1 MFEKVNPGE
10 RGGAEGRRKRG
21 PRTQGPVGYSGGPVC
36 SGKLSC
42 HPDTWKSEQEA
53 GLWSDALRICKD
65 YVPGQLE
72 ALQEEY
78 EREATKKGAR
88 YEARAP
94 GKKGARYEARGPGNV
109 GSTGGGSEGAHR
121 LSHTAPSLS
130 WSQGLSFTQGH
141 GGSGGTGSTVGT
153 GWRVQPCS
161 RLLPQSAGRRKQ
173 QPGGEVLAKGEVPH
187 LPGSAPRLHS
197 HPAFLLSHS
206 AFSSCVFVF
215 SQVAGVY

>member
-1 MFEKVNPGE
+1 M
-10 RGGAEGRRKRG
+10 
-21 PRTQGPVGYSGGPVC
+21 GYSRGPVC
-36 SGKLSC
+36 SRKLSY

-65 YVPGQLE
+65 YVPSQLE

-109 GSTGGGSEGAHR
+109 GRTGGGSEGAHR

-130 WSQGLSFTQGH
+130 WSQGLSSTQGH
-141 GGSGGTGSTVGT
+141 GGSGRTGLVDLWGNSHEDRFLGFT
-153 GWRVQPCS
+153 GLDKFS
-161 RLLPQSAGRRKQ
+161 FSLFKFSLE
-173 QPGGEVLAKGEVPH
+173 GEGN
-187 LPGSAPRLHS
+187 S
-197 HPAFLLSHS
+197 HT
-206 AFSSCVFVF
+206 
-215 SQVAGVY
+215 

>member
-1 MFEKVNPGE
+1 M
-10 RGGAEGRRKRG
+10 
-21 PRTQGPVGYSGGPVC
+21 GYSSGPVC

-65 YVPGQLE
+65 YVPSQLE

-88 YEARAP
+88 YEAR
-94 GKKGARYEARGPGNV
+94 GPGNV
-109 GSTGGGSEGAHR
+109 GKTGGGSERAHR
-121 LSHTAPSLS
+121 LSHTAPPLS
-130 WSQGLSFTQGH
+130 WSQGLSSTQGH

-173 QPGGEVLAKGEVPH
+173 QPGGEVLAEGEVPH
-187 LPGSAPRLHS
+187 PPDSAPCLHS
-197 HPAFLLSHS
+197 HPAFLLRHS
-206 AFSSCVFVF
+206 ALSSHVFVF
-215 SQVAGVY
+215 SQVAVVY

>member
-1 MFEKVNPGE
+1 M
-10 RGGAEGRRKRG
+10 
-21 PRTQGPVGYSGGPVC
+21 C

-42 HPDTWKSEQEA
+42 YPDTWKSEQEA

-94 GKKGARYEARGPGNV
+94 GKKGASYEARGPGKKGARYEARVPGNV
-109 GSTGGGSEGAHR
+109 GKTGGGSERAHR
-121 LSHTAPSLS
+121 LSHTAPPLS
-130 WSQGLSFTQGH
+130 WSQGLSSTQGH

-173 QPGGEVLAKGEVPH
+173 QPGGEVLAEGEVPH
-187 LPGSAPRLHS
+187 PPGSAPRLHS
-197 HPAFLLSHS
+197 HPAFLLRLECLMDARSES
-206 AFSSCVFVF
+206 MKAIKRDIRQNPERQKLGEGRLTRGSV
-215 SQVAGVY
+215 G